1 MSTRKEAMGVQLT
14 LGGGGD
20 AVSGEQ
26 LGGSFQTEA
35 ERQNHFRTR
44 LGEELFRESL
54 FQVEGS
60 PISSKD
66 VILDLS
72 DPPGFTAAPN
82 PFIAQ
87 FIALRG
93 HSYNPTAPYQVG
105 VLTSTLRRRDPESG
119 YSIPRVGSSS
129 IPSRWRANLSALFA
143 FSGLLLVWTLRRPGQ
158 VQKLRTRRRREKVG
172 KSQSH
177 CLPVSRKRVRSR
189 TRRYDPSRP

>member
-54 FQVEGS
+54 
-60 PISSKD
+60 
-66 VILDLS
+66 LDLS